1 VTRTRGT
8 TDVRNTQLHALLTA
22 LQQLK
27 FYVQQAADA
36 DVENAITI
44 IESSGMS
51 VKRPA
56 VRTKADFAVTQDP
69 RGGPVHLSVRSAR
82 KRAAYHW
89 QCSKDGTTYEDLPST
104 LAAETT
110 VDGLEPGTTYSFRF
124 ATLTKTGES
133 QWTRVIRFVVR

>member
-56 VRTKADFAVTQDP
+56 VRTKASCRPCCTASDTPRAFRRTSRTDARARRADP
-69 RGGPVHLSVRSAR
+69 G
-82 KRAAYHW
+82 
-89 QCSKDGTTYEDLPST
+89 
-104 LAAETT
+104 
-110 VDGLEPGTTYSFRF
+110 
-124 ATLTKTGES
+124 
-133 QWTRVIRFVVR
+133 